1 MYVLNQKINNLEEK
15 ISVLD
20 NFSQSIFNFVTSKE
34 ETKKIEEPKKPEE
47 AKKPE
52 ETNEVTYSNTQS
64 ITQPLSQ
71 PVVTLAPVQ
80 EESETEDN
88 QYTVSNQIVTS
99 ADKMSETNETKE
111 ILSDMV
117 SELKNSLIETKEKE
131 LQENLD
137 QVNELK
143 EELSKNPLTET
154 ENTTET
160 NDKLFDLLTNT
171 DIKPIDNDEVLSESK
186 KKENDLHKMNL
197 SEIKAL
203 AKEKNIPVMTKANK
217 SKKKEAL
224 IQEILQA

>member
-47 AKKPE
+47 
-52 ETNEVTYSNTQS
+52 TNEVTYSNSNTQPL
-64 ITQPLSQ
+64 TQPLSQ

-88 QYTVSNQIVTS
+88 QYTVSNQNITS
-99 ADKMSETNETKE
+99 AEKMSETYDTKE

-171 DIKPIDNDEVLSESK
+171 DVKPLDNDEVLSESK
-186 KKENDLHKMNL
+186 KKENDIQKMNL

-203 AKEKNIPVMTKANK
+203 AKEKNISVTTKSNK
-217 SKKKEAL
+217 PKKKEVL